1 VIDAEEGRDER
12 RDDLN
17 DEIERRG
24 LRPIEEI
31 EGKRRRQDGD

>member
-1 VIDAEEGRDER
+1 VIDDEKGIDER

-24 LRPIEEI
+24 LRPEE
-31 EGKRRRQDGD
+31 EMERKQRRQDGD